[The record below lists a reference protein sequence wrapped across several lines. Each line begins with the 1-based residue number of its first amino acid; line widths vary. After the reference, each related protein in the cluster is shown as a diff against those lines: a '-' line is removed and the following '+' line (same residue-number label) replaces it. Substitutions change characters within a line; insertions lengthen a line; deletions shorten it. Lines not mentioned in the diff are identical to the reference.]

1 MRSTPAYATQHGRRW
16 RASYAIAATVVLLAT
31 VAGVAV
37 AQAGPPV
44 TPPPTTAFDNIQT
57 SFQAGASTW
66 LARLSGIAQR
76 LFITLGTLE
85 FTVSGLLWTLRRD
98 NLDEVA
104 ARFLL
109 KFIVLSF
116 MLTLITAFGYWVP
129 PLVNSFAE
137 AGERAIGA
145 GLLSPSTIVDTG
157 ISLAGRILGAV
168 KWLGVMELPVWI
180 TTGLF
185 AAFTAFVI
193 ELAYV
198 VIAAMVLLTWI
209 EGFIALGGG
218 VLFLGFAASRWSAA
232 YTENFLN
239 YVVSIGIR
247 IFVLYLVVGIGMS
260 VTNDMLPIIADERAL
275 ASDLTP
281 LGQVLG
287 MGIVFAIVAVRVP
300 LAVAGRVTAQHSFGL
315 AQALRSL

>member
-1 MRSTPAYATQHGRRW
+1 MSSQGYKGLSVGQ
-16 RASYAIAATVVLLAT
+16 RAAVIALLLCGAAVSGLAQVV
-31 VAGVAV
+31 
-37 AQAGPPV
+37 PPV
-44 TPPPTTAFDNIQT
+44 APPPTTAFDNIQS

-76 LFITLGTLE
+76 LFITLGSIE
-85 FTVSGLLWTLRRD
+85 VAVSGALWALRREST
-98 NLDEVA
+98 DEIA
-104 ARFLL
+104 ARFLV

-116 MLTLITAFGYWVP
+116 MLTLITAFGYWLP
-129 PLVNSFAE
+129 PLVNSFAD

-145 GLLSPSTIVDTG
+145 GLLSPSTIIDTG
-157 ISLAGRILGAV
+157 ISLAGRILSAV

-185 AAFTAFVI
+185 AACTAFVV
-193 ELAYV
+193 ELAYT
-198 VIAAMVLLTWI
+198 VIAAMVLLAWI

-232 YTENFLN
+232 YAENFLN

-247 IFVLYLVVGIGMS
+247 IFVLYLVVGIGMA
-260 VTNDMLPIIADERAL
+260 VTNDMLTMIADERTL

-287 MGIVFAIVAVRVP
+287 TAIVFAIVAVRVP